1 MNIAAN
7 SVVSFHYSLSENAPE
22 DDSKDEESLIE
33 KSHSDEPTLY
43 LHGAGNIIPGLE
55 RAFTGKAAGDEIR
68 VSIPP
73 HEAYGARREDLIERV
88 SMKRLT
94 AEGGGKK
101 LRADM
106 RAQMMTDDGPRQVT
120 IIKAGRH
127 SADVDTN
134 HPLAGK
140 TLHFDI
146 KIVDVRPATDDEV
159 THGHAHGL
167 GGHNH

>member
-7 SVVSFHYSLSENAPE
+7 TVVSFHYSLSENEPE
-22 DDSKDEESLIE
+22 EDPHSNGNLIE
-33 KSHSDEPTLY
+33 NCHFGEPTVY

-55 RAFTGKAAGDEIR
+55 KALAGKTKGDELT
-68 VSIPP
+68 VTLPP
-73 HEAYGARREDLIERV
+73 LEAYGPRREDLLERV
-88 SMKRLT
+88 SMKRLI
-94 AEGGGKK
+94 AQDGGKK

-106 RAQMMTDDGPRQVT
+106 RVQMMTDDGPRPVT
-120 IIKAGRH
+120 VIKTGRH

-146 KIVDVRPATDDEV
+146 KIVDVRPATEDELV
-159 THGHAHGL
+159 HGHAHGP
-167 GGHNH
+167 GGHDH

>member
-1 MNIAAN
+1 MDIAAN
-7 SVVSFHYSLSENAPE
+7 SVVSFHYSLTESETEENPN
-22 DDSKDEESLIE
+22 DEGNLIE
-33 KSHSDEPTLY
+33 NCHFGEPTLY

-55 RAFTGKAAGDEIR
+55 KALTGKEAGDEVK

-73 HEAYGARREDLIERV
+73 LEAYGPRRDDLIERV
-88 SMKRLT
+88 SMKRLI
-94 AEGGGKK
+94 AEDGGKK

-106 RAQMMTDDGPRQVT
+106 RVQMMTDDGPRPVT
-120 IIKAGRH
+120 VIKPGRH

-146 KIVDVRPATDDEV
+146 KIVDVRPATEDEL
-159 THGHAHGL
+159 THGHAHGP

>member
-1 MNIAAN
+1 MNITIN
-7 SVVSFHYSLSENAPE
+7 SVVSFHYSMSENAPE
-22 DDSKDEESLIE
+22 DDPKDEGNLVENCHLG
-33 KSHSDEPTLY
+33 EPTLY

-55 RAFTGKAAGDEIR
+55 KALTGKVAGDEIK

-73 HEAYGARREDLIERV
+73 LEAYGPRRDGLIERV

-94 AEGGGKK
+94 AEDGSKK

-106 RAQMMTDDGPRQVT
+106 RVQMMTDDGPRQV
-120 IIKAGRH
+120 IVIKPGRH

-146 KIVDVRPATDDEV
+146 KIVDVRAATDDEV
-159 THGHAHGL
+159 THGHAHGP
-167 GGHNH
+167 GGHHH